1 MRKVVATADAPK
13 PVFSYSQGI
22 ASGDFLFVSGQV
34 PVDPVTKAVPASFDD
49 QVRRALANVAA
60 IAEAAGTGLANA
72 VRVGVYLADLANFE
86 AMDKVYREHF
96 QEPLPS
102 RTTLGVSLP
111 GFAIEI
117 DAVIAL
123 GNA

>member
-49 QVRRALANVAA
+49 QVRRALANV
-60 IAEAAGTGLANA
+60 AEAAGTGLANA